1 VKRVCQELGGKSANI
16 VLDDAAFAEN
26 VAKGVAGM
34 MVNSGQT
41 CSATS
46 RMLVP
51 KARMEEAIRVAKK
64 AAPA

>member
-1 VKRVCQELGGKSANI
+1 MTPSSPK
-16 VLDDAAFAEN
+16 N

-51 KARMEEAIRVAKK
+51 KARMDEAIAVAKE
-64 AAPA
+64 AAAR